1 MVKNL
6 PTDAGDVQDAGSI
19 SGSGRSLEE
28 KMATHSSILDGLI
41 LWTDKPV
48 HYCPRGCKELDMPEQ
63 PHMHAWVYLELYGY
77 NIFTE

>member
-1 MVKNL
+1 
-6 PTDAGDVQDAGSI
+6 
-19 SGSGRSLEE
+19 
-28 KMATHSSILDGLI
+28 MATHSSILDGLI